1 MLRNS
6 LPKVFPNPRQGF
18 LFSVKHFAPSFLQP
32 NRFSLDGMAQE
43 DGGGF
48 GEFLG
53 GFGRQEAAGASGG
66 ELVRHFGM
74 PLQVIFQALRHILAL
89 REERD
94 ACGHVFP
101 DLVEQERIVRAAED
115 ERVDARV
122 FRKEL
127 VQVLLHEIIGAGRG
141 VFVVLD
147 ERHPHRA
154 RLRLDVDMREHLRD
168 FQWIGAGRD
177 RAGRPDH
184 ADVLRAAEAV
194 HQLDGRTDD
203 AQDAPRGVPP
213 REVALLDRAQRLGR
227 SRVASQ
233 NDQLASLAEEAH
245 DGLARE
251 AIDHLKRTPAIR
263 SPGIVSQIDI
273 IIRRH
278 PFENLVE
285 HRQSAITRIEHAN
298 RPGCFREHF
307 HPEKEKRGMSL
318 AESFPST
325 HYSMKQILL

>member
-1 MLRNS
+1 M
-6 LPKVFPNPRQGF
+6 V
-18 LFSVKHFAPSFLQP
+18 
-32 NRFSLDGMAQE
+32 QE

-53 GFGRQEAAGASGG
+53 GFGRQETASASGG
-66 ELVRHFGM
+66 ELARHFGM

-141 VFVVLD
+141 IFVVLD

-154 RLRLDVDMREHLRD
+154 SLRLDVDMREHLRD

-177 RAGRPDH
+177 RARRPDY
-184 ADVLRAAEAV
+184 ADVLRVAEAV
-194 HQLDGRTDD
+194 HQLDGRTNH

-233 NDQLASLAEEAH
+233 DYQRAPLVEEVQH
-245 DGLARE
+245 RLFGELVDN
-251 AIDHLKRTPAIR
+251 LKRPCTVGGT
-263 SPGIVSQIDI
+263 GIVAQIEVVVL
-273 IIRRH
+273 RQPLAH
-278 PFENLVE
+278 LFENGEAAVSRVEDTDRPYRRMLVL
-285 HRQSAITRIEHAN
+285 HIH
-298 RPGCFREHF
+298 H
-307 HPEKEKRGMSL
+307 
-318 AESFPST
+318 
-325 HYSMKQILL
+325 

>member
-1 MLRNS
+1 M
-6 LPKVFPNPRQGF
+6 V
-18 LFSVKHFAPSFLQP
+18 
-32 NRFSLDGMAQE
+32 QE

-53 GFGRQEAAGASGG
+53 GFGRQETASASGG
-66 ELVRHFGM
+66 ELARHFGM

-141 VFVVLD
+141 IFVVLD
-147 ERHPHRA
+147 ERYPHWA

-168 FQWIGAGRD
+168 FQLIRTGRN

-184 ADVLRAAEAV
+184 ANMLRVAEAV

-233 NDQLASLAEEAH
+233 DDQLASLAEEAH

-263 SPGIVSQIDI
+263 SPGIVSQIDVI
-273 IIRRH
+273 IFGH
-278 PFENLVE
+278 LLLDFVE
-285 HRQSAITRIEHAN
+285 DCQSAVTGVENTDGAR
-298 RPGCFREHF
+298 F
-307 HPEKEKRGMSL
+307 
-318 AESFPST
+318 
-325 HYSMKQILL
+325 